1 MKINIIGAG
10 AMGTLFG
17 TKLAMVGNEVT
28 MVDVVPV
35 VLDEINE
42 KGIRL
47 NDENGDLVVL
57 VKAAKA
63 EELTEKAEL
72 AILGM

>member
-1 MKINIIGAG
+1 
-10 AMGTLFG
+10 
-17 TKLAMVGNEVT
+17 MVGNEVT

-47 NDENGDLVVL
+47 NDENGDHVVL

>member
-47 NDENGDLVVL
+47 NDENGGHVVL